1 MAKEYETVIGLE
13 VHVELA
19 TRTKIF
25 CGCSTAFGGSP
36 NSHTCPVCTGMPGS
50 LPVLN
55 RKVLEYAVAVG
66 LATNCSITRYCKFD
80 RKNYFYPDNP
90 QNYQISQLYLPIC
103 RDGYVEIDMDSAEF
117 TAFPELYGKQGR
129 GKSEGQEGAVR
140 GKKRIG
146 IHEIHMEEDAGKL
159 IHDEW
164 EDCTLVDYNRSGVPL
179 IEIVSE
185 PDMRSAEEVIAYL
198 EKLRL
203 IIQYLGASDC
213 KLQEGSMRV
222 DVNLS
227 VREVGAKEYG
237 TRTEM
242 KNLNSFHAIARA
254 IEGEKNRQIDLL
266 ESGGAVV
273 QETRRWDDAKE
284 ISYAMRSKEDA
295 RDYRYFPD
303 PDLAPVSI
311 DEAFLEEIRSRQPE
325 FRTEKMKR
333 YKAEYDIPDYDI
345 EIITGSKHMAD
356 LFEAAVALGSPPKKV
371 SNWLMGEN
379 LRLLKEKELDPDDI
393 RFSPQNLAK
402 LIALAESKAINST
415 VAKEVFGILFEQDMD
430 PEQYVEEHGLKTVN
444 DEGALR
450 RTVEAVIAANPKSV
464 QDYHNGKDKAIG
476 FLVGQTMKAMK
487 GKADPVSVNKL
498 LKELL

>member
-1 MAKEYETVIGLE
+1 MSKEYETVIGLE

-19 TRTKIF
+19 TKTKIF

-55 RKVLEYAVAVG
+55 KKVLEYAVAVG
-66 LATNCSITRYCKFD
+66 LAANCRITRYCKFD

-103 RDGYVEIDMDSAEF
+103 TDGWVEIE
-117 TAFPELYGKQGR
+117 TP
-129 GKSEGQEGAVR
+129 EGQ
-140 GKKRIG
+140 KKIG

-164 EDCTLVDYNRSGVPL
+164 EDRTLVDYNRSGVPL

-185 PDMRSAEEVIAYL
+185 PDMRSADEVISYL

-213 KLQEGSMRV
+213 KLQEGSMRA

-227 VREVGAKEYG
+227 VREKGETAFG

-242 KNLNSFHAIARA
+242 KNLNSFRAIARA

-266 ESGGAVV
+266 ESGEKVV

-284 ISYAMRSKEDA
+284 TSYPMRSKEDA
-295 RDYRYFPD
+295 QDYRYFPD
-303 PDLAPVSI
+303 PDLVPVSI
-311 DEAFLEEIRSRQPE
+311 SDAFLEEIRAKQPE
-325 FRTEKMKR
+325 LRTEKMKR
-333 YKAEYDIPDYDI
+333 YREEYDIPEYDI

-356 LFEAAVALGSPPKKV
+356 IFEATVSLGAQPKKV
-371 SNWLMGEN
+371 SNWLMGET
-379 LRLLKEKELDPDDI
+379 LRLLKEKEMDPEEI
-393 RFSPQNLAK
+393 RFSPEHLAG
-402 LIALAESKAINST
+402 LIALTEEKAVNST
-415 VAKEVFGILFEQDMD
+415 VAKEVFGVMFEEDID
-430 PEQYVEEHGLKTVN
+430 PQRYVEEKGLKTVS

-450 RTVEAVIAANPKSV
+450 RTVEEVIAANPQSV
-464 QDYHNGKDKAIG
+464 QDYRNGKEKAIG

-487 GKADPVSVNKL
+487 GKADPGSVNRL